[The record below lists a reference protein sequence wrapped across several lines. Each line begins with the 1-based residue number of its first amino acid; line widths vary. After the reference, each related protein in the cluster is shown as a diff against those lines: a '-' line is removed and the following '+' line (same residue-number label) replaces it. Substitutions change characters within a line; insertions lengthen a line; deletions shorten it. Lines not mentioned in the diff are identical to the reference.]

1 MSTTITVSLKDVLDK
16 IKNNK
21 PQRKPQ
27 DFLDYRRP
35 LSETLD
41 TRSKSFYQNCCI
53 SARGKCAR
61 CKAPDCRDR
70 GWRERG
76 EDVP

>member
-1 MSTTITVSLKDVLDK
+1 MSTTITVSLKEVLDK
-16 IKNNK
+16 IKNN
-21 PQRKPQ
+21 
-27 DFLDYRRP
+27 YRRP
-35 LSETLD
+35 LSGTLD

-53 SARGKCAR
+53 SARGKCVR